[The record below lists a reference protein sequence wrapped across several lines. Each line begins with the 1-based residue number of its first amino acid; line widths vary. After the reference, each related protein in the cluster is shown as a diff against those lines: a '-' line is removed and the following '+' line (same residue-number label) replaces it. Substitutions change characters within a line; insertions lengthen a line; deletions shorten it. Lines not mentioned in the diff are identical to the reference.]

1 MTDSPSSHRSA
12 IDDLNVSRL
21 NLIVALDKVDSQ
33 QWSVEGHLEDR
44 VFRITCKAGVDNLV
58 PHGLDNDVSA
68 ALVNLYIAQ
77 GCPEDGAILTSAT
90 ELLTMCGW
98 SINGYYYAALNAS
111 LDRLS
116 SAKYTISGGWRDHPN
131 RRWTHASFHF
141 IERLE
146 FSTPDKEVRLFDT
159 RTILK
164 VTLAQDIR
172 ASVNSGYVKPLDTD
186 FMVKL
191 NRPRTRALY
200 RILDAARYDIN
211 NPDVPLAFIERNVLE
226 WGDQCKINTNGRA
239 WQVVKTLAAPH
250 DELIK
255 RGYLREVTYSGRGK
269 DQRIRYDFVQDYV
282 PVDPVVSRRLSEN
295 GITTGVA
302 RKLMKD
308 HDRAFLMECV
318 DRFDWL
324 VRTQALVVKKSRA
337 AALMH
342 LIAHPD
348 DYPYPAAPKPATI
361 APIKPAR
368 AATSMPALIEVD
380 PYAQY
385 EGVSAETAAA
395 RLLTSLN
402 VHYRKLLNAGDLDM
416 VRQGV
421 LDGTLQAADVARE
434 AVEAV
439 VQMKREAFVAALRSR
454 LG

>member
-1 MTDSPSSHRSA
+1 MSEPPSPQRSA

-21 NLIVALDKVDSQ
+21 NLIVALDTVDTQ

-44 VFRITCKAGVDNLV
+44 VFRIVCKAGLDNLV

-77 GCPEDGAILTSAT
+77 ECPEDGAIITSAT
-90 ELLTMCGW
+90 ELLTLCGW

-131 RRWTHASFHF
+131 RRWTHATFHF

-146 FSTPDKEVRLFDT
+146 FSTPDKEVKLFDT

-164 VTLAQDIR
+164 ITLAQDIR
-172 ASVNSGYVKPLDTD
+172 ASVKSGYVKPLDTE

-191 NRPRTRALY
+191 DRPRTRALY

-226 WGDQCKINTNGRA
+226 WGDQCKLNTKGRA
-239 WQVVKTLAAPH
+239 WMVVKTLAAPH
-250 DELIK
+250 EELIK

-269 DQRIRYDFVQDYV
+269 DQRVRYEFVQDYV
-282 PVDPVVSRRLSEN
+282 PVDPVVARRLSEN
-295 GITTGVA
+295 NITTGVA

-308 HDRAFLMECV
+308 HDRAFLIECI

-348 DYPYPAAPKPATI
+348 DYPYPPAARTAPAL
-361 APIKPAR
+361 KPAR
-368 AATSMPALIEVD
+368 AAPAEMPALLEVD

-385 EGVSAETAAA
+385 IGVSPEVAAA

-402 VHYRKLLNAGDLDM
+402 VHYRRLLNAGDLDM
-416 VRQGV
+416 LRQAV
-421 LDGTLQAADVARE
+421 LDGTLEAAEVARE
-434 AVEAV
+434 GFEAV
-439 VQMKREAFVAALRSR
+439 VQLKREAFVESLRAR
-454 LG
+454 LT